1 MQAQENGAALDEEEL
16 LFLAGDEGNTFDAD
30 VDDQPVQDL
39 ALNDPNIFQA
49 DDCDAFDSDVDDEPT
64 TQTIFMANLSSAVSS
79 LQKSGPSNASVISEV
94 LKLYDM
100 YNMVD
105 EHKIPNKVQLTDVES
120 DTVDMGN
127 SNIIPYEQYVNHNNV
142 SVVPSSASSVVDNT
156 CELHE
161 NTVFI
166 PDDTLT
172 TRLNIY
178 KDQVAIYEQRAKFEL
193 TKREQKMDSQMR
205 TFITERNL
213 REETLKKELYSLR
226 K

>member
-1 MQAQENGAALDEEEL
+1 M
-16 LFLAGDEGNTFDAD
+16 
-30 VDDQPVQDL
+30 DDQPVQDL
-39 ALNDPNIFQA
+39 ALNAPNIFQA
-49 DDCDAFDSDVDDEPT
+49 DDCDAFESDVDDEPT

-79 LQKSGPSNASVISEV
+79 SQQSGPSNASIISEV
-94 LKLYDM
+94 LKLYDT

-105 EHKIPNKVQLTDVES
+105 EQKIPNKLQQTDVVES

-127 SNIIPYEQYVNHNNV
+127 SNIISNEQYVNHNNV
-142 SVVPSSASSVVDNT
+142 SDVLGCASSVVENASVIDNA

-193 TKREQKMDSQMR
+193 TEREQKMDCQMR
-205 TFITERNL
+205 TFVTEHNL
-213 REETLKKELYSLR
+213 RDETLKRELDSLR
-226 K
+226 T